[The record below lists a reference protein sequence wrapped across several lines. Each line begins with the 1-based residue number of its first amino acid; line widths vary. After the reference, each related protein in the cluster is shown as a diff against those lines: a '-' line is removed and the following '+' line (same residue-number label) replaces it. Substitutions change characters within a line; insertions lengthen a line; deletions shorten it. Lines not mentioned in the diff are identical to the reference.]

1 MRIRVGAVL
10 LVLGTVQFFVAHVV
24 VAGAWPSSYSWS
36 ENYISD
42 LGAVTCDPRPGDTVC
57 SPLHAVMNSAFVLQG
72 LLLISGTVLTA
83 AAWPPSAGRRVWQG
97 LVVVSGVSWIVVGL
111 ASEDVA
117 RTAHA
122 AGALPGFVVSNVALL
137 VAGASASTRA
147 HRFCRR
153 AATVLGVVGVA
164 GLGSMVVASTHPDS
178 LVGIGAAE
186 RLVVF
191 PLQIW
196 ALVVGVA
203 LLVPERGKPQAFHP
217 CPQTALRRAQP

>member
-1 MRIRVGAVL
+1 MRIRVGALL

-24 VAGAWPSSYSWS
+24 VAGAWPSSYSWA

-42 LGAVTCDPRPGDTVC
+42 LGAVACGTVC

-97 LVVVSGVSWIVVGL
+97 LVIASGASWIVVGL
-111 ASEDVA
+111 APEDVA
-117 RTAHA
+117 RSVHA

-137 VAGASASTRA
+137 VAGMSTSTRV
-147 HRFCRR
+147 HRVCQR
-153 AATVLGVVGVA
+153 AAVVLGVVGVVGFA
-164 GLGSMVVASTHPDS
+164 LLAVATRRPDT
-178 LVGIGAAE
+178 LVGTGAAE

-203 LLVPERGKPQAFHP
+203 LLVANPG
-217 CPQTALRRAQP
+217 TLRSAGAHGVDDRPARQIS